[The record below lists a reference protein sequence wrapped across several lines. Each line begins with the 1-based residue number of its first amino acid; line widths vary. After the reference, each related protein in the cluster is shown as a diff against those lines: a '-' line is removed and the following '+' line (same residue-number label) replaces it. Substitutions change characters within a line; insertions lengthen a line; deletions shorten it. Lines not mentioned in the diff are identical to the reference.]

1 MLSCVVNSR
10 PHTRRASRSPRCD
23 ENLLFRRFR
32 RNFRTSSSCPA
43 HSSKFRTLFQV
54 AYTLSP
60 LPATL
65 TKTDGVYTNNSRS
78 GTHLP
83 GNHPPFISLIFAD
96 QDSRPICFSA
106 PTCNAP
112 VDHHHYLKSF
122 SCSTYRPRRMFCK
135 QKTYGIVKLFRCNTY
150 KKQGEGSHYG

>member
-10 PHTRRASRSPRCD
+10 PHTRRTLRSPRCD
-23 ENLLFRRFR
+23 TNLPFRPSFRPLFP
-32 RNFRTSSSCPA
+32 CAA
-43 HSSKFRTLFQV
+43 HSSKFRILFQV

-60 LPATL
+60 LLATL
-65 TKTDGVYTNNSRS
+65 TKTAGVYDQQFPFWNSSPCR
-78 GTHLP
+78 
-83 GNHPPFISLIFAD
+83 SLILHFTCLREPRFAAHLFLC
-96 QDSRPICFSA
+96 S
-106 PTCNAP
+106 TCNAP